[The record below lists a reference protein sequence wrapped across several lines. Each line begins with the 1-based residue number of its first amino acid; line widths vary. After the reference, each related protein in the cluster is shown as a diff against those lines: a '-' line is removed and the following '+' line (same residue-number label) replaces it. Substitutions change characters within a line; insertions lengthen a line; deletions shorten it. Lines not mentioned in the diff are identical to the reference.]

1 MTKYTLHARLP
12 LKSKIDGAYFPS
24 LRGFAVVLFTLHKL
38 TLLFAKA
45 VIDVI
50 KKNFSRFLQIIVT
63 GRHSI
68 GTKIEYLLLLL
79 LLLLK
84 KLYSVVSD
92 KRLWVH
98 VRHQWWGRC
107 LRYFTLRYGEL
118 FPHNYLFFISTR
130 SCLRNFDMRDSYHSV
145 IMRNNP
151 ILPVVIFFVLFL
163 RNEPIS
169 GP

>member
-1 MTKYTLHARLP
+1 MTTYTLHARLP
-12 LKSKIDGAYFPS
+12 LKSKIDCAYFPS
-24 LRGFAVVLFTLHKL
+24 LRGFSVVLFTLHKS
-38 TLLFAKA
+38 TLPFAKA

-50 KKNFSRFLQIIVT
+50 KKNFSRFLQIIAT
-63 GRHSI
+63 GMHSI
-68 GTKIEYLLLLL
+68 DTKIEYFL

-130 SCLRNFDMRDSYHSV
+130 SWLRNLDMRDSYHSV

-151 ILPVVIFFVLFL
+151 ILLVVIFFY
-163 RNEPIS
+163 
-169 GP
+169 